1 MNYDISHNVRI
12 CYFQE
17 PLHELVTESSLHRI
31 EHSYIISPRLYSK
44 IVSLYNKM
52 NIVHLIMI
60 EIIYMYNVR
69 QLGQKYNFPQSI
81 VFCSHIDKIAFDGHK
96 ITTKYFHLKLIVN

>member
-1 MNYDISHNVRI
+1 
-12 CYFQE
+12 
-17 PLHELVTESSLHRI
+17 
-31 EHSYIISPRLYSK
+31 
-44 IVSLYNKM
+44 M

-69 QLGQKYNFPQSI
+69 QLGQKYNFPQST

-96 ITTKYFHLKLIVN
+96 ITTKYNVLPFKAYSQLKCRYILRIEQISRERQISK